1 MYSDF
6 VTARR
11 RKRGLKATLMVA
23 GMLAAVSPTLA
34 WAQTATA
41 PADDNVVPE
50 LVVTA
55 QKRSENV
62 RDVPLSI
69 SVLTGDQLA
78 KQHVANYA
86 DLARSTP
93 GLSFSNTGNS
103 GLSRISLRGIS
114 SSQGSA
120 TVGVYLN
127 DVSLTIPNQFF
138 TGVTLPRLFDLDH
151 VEVLR
156 GPQGTLYGDS
166 SLGGTLRFITKTPK
180 LGGYESSAEGEV
192 SHTDEGGVNYLF
204 GGMINAPVG
213 ENAAFRLAVQREYQS
228 GFVDHVNSAGVV
240 DNKNVDAERTT
251 ALRASFLWEPTDDLK
266 VSSTVQWQQTDA
278 DDTGITKLSL
288 GKFQENRPVREPS
301 QDTLFAPSVTV
312 EKRFGDLTFTSISG
326 YAYRS
331 FDRQFDGSIYD
342 SEYVAS
348 VLDDSYGDTYETIAA
363 LPGIMRNK
371 DAVATYSQEFR
382 LASPSLAESGKRYEW
397 QVGAYFAKQKI
408 TSLDHEYVLGLD
420 AAVASELGTT
430 TQAALGYA
438 TPGGLIGYFNSV
450 RRNNQMAVFAE
461 GSFKVTDKLKATVGL
476 RQVKASSQYALEEG
490 GWLADGAPAHDDAS
504 NRSAPLTPK
513 FAVTYEA
520 SKSVSLYANAAKGFR
535 LGGQNNALT
544 SFCAAD
550 VRSLGLSD
558 AKSYRPDSLWSYE
571 GGAKTRLFDGR
582 VTFNASAFYID
593 WKNVQQSVRLS
604 TCGSVITGNAGDARS
619 QGGEFEL
626 RAALTDNLTLNLSGA
641 VTDAKITEAAKGT
654 GAVDG
659 SKLLGTPENTF
670 SVGFDYDHAIT
681 DRIDGFASVNWS
693 HTGESY
699 GSYSTTSKD
708 YRRPSYDLVDASV
721 GVDVADVQL
730 SLFAK
735 NLLNEDTII
744 QKPSVLFVTQGLALR
759 PRTVGL
765 NVKAK
770 F

>member
-1 MYSDF
+1 MHLNF

-11 RKRGLKATLMVA
+11 RALKTRL
-23 GMLAAVSPTLA
+23 LAAAALSLA
-34 WAQTATA
+34 GAAAPLVAFAQATT
-41 PADDNVVPE
+41 DDTMVPE

-93 GLSFSNTGNS
+93 GLSFSNTGSS
-103 GLSRISLRGIS
+103 GLSRISLRGVS
-114 SSQGSA
+114 SAQGSA

-166 SLGGTLRFITKTPK
+166 SLGGTLRFITKTPV
-180 LGGYESSAEGEV
+180 LGVFAGEASAEG
-192 SHTDEGGVNYLF
+192 SKTDAGGANYKLEGV
-204 GGMINAPVG
+204 INAPVG
-213 ENAAFRLAVQREYQS
+213 DNAAFRLAVQREYLS
-228 GFVDHVNSAGVV
+228 GFIDHVNSQGVV

-251 ALRASFLWEPTDDLK
+251 AVRASFLWEPSDDLK
-266 VSSTVQWQQTDA
+266 VISSLQWQQTA
-278 DDTGITKLSL
+278 SDDTGITKLSL
-288 GKFQENRPVREPS
+288 GKFQEDRLVREPS
-301 QDTLFAPSVTV
+301 EDTLFAPSVTV
-312 EKRFGDLTFTSISG
+312 EKRFGDLTFTAISG
-326 YAYRS
+326 YAYRR
-331 FDRQFDGSIYD
+331 FDRQFDGTIYD
-342 SEYVAS
+342 SDYVAS
-348 VLDDSYGDTYETIAA
+348 VIDDSYGPTYETIAA
-363 LPGIMRNK
+363 LPGIMRNT

-420 AAVASELGTT
+420 AAVASLLGTT
-430 TQAALGYA
+430 TETAIGYA

-461 GSFKVTDKLKATVGL
+461 GSFKITETLKATVGV
-476 RQVKASSQYALEEG
+476 RQVRATSQYVLDEG

-504 NRSAPLTPK
+504 TRSTPLTPK
-513 FAVTYEA
+513 VALTWEA
-520 SKSVSLYANAAKGFR
+520 SDQVSLYANAAKGFR

-550 VRSLGLSD
+550 VAALGLAD

-571 GGAKTRLFDGR
+571 GGAKTRLFGGR
-582 VTFNASAFYID
+582 VSLNASVFYID
-593 WKNVQQSVRLS
+593 WKNIQQSVRLAK
-604 TCGSVITGNAGDARS
+604 CGSVITGNAGDARS
-619 QGGEFEL
+619 QGGELEL
-626 RAALTDNLTLNLSGA
+626 RAMLTDHLTLNLSGA
-641 VTDAKITEAAKGT
+641 ITDAKITKASTGA

-659 SKLLGTPENTF
+659 SKLLGVPENTF
-670 SVGFDYDHAIT
+670 SLGFDYQRPLT
-681 DRIDGFASVNWS
+681 DRVDGFASVNWS
-693 HTGESY
+693 HTGESSGAY
-699 GSYSTTSKD
+699 AATSKD
-708 YRRPSYDLVDASV
+708 HVRPSYDLVDATV
-721 GVDVADVQL
+721 GVNVADLEV

-735 NLLNEDTII
+735 NLLNQDTVI
-744 QKPSVLFVTQGLALR
+744 QKPAVLFITQGLVLR

-765 NVKAK
+765 TVRTK

>member
-1 MYSDF
+1 MHLNF

-11 RKRGLKATLMVA
+11 RALKTRL
-23 GMLAAVSPTLA
+23 LAAAAVGLLGAAPVVA
-34 WAQTATA
+34 FAQA
-41 PADDNVVPE
+41 ADDTMVPE

-55 QKRSENV
+55 QKRAENV

-93 GLSFSNTGNS
+93 GLSFSNTGSS

-114 SSQGSA
+114 SAQGSA

-166 SLGGTLRFITKTPK
+166 SLGGTLRFITKTPV
-180 LGGYESSAEGEV
+180 LGVFAGEASAEG
-192 SHTDEGGVNYLF
+192 SKTDAGGRNYKLEGV
-204 GGMINAPVG
+204 INAPVG
-213 ENAAFRLAVQREYQS
+213 DNAAFRLAVQREYLS
-228 GFVDHVNSAGVV
+228 GFIDHVNSKGVV

-251 ALRASFLWEPTDDLK
+251 AVRASFLWEPSDDLK
-266 VSSTVQWQQTDA
+266 VTSTLQWQQTA
-278 DDTGITKLSL
+278 SDDTGITKLSL
-288 GKFQENRPVREPS
+288 AQFQENRPVREPS
-301 QDTLFAPSVTV
+301 EDTLFAPSVTV

-326 YAYRS
+326 YAYRR
-331 FDRQFDGSIYD
+331 FDRQFDGTIYD
-342 SEYVAS
+342 SDYVAS
-348 VLDDSYGDTYETIAA
+348 VLDDSYGPTYETIAA
-363 LPGIMRNK
+363 LPGIMRNT

-382 LASPSLAESGKRYEW
+382 LASPSLAQSGKRYEW

-420 AAVASELGTT
+420 AAVASLMGTT
-430 TQAALGYA
+430 TQKALGYA
-438 TPGGLIGYFNSV
+438 TPGGLIGYFNST

-461 GSFKVTDKLKATVGL
+461 GSVKVTDKLKATVGV
-476 RQVKASSQYALEEG
+476 RQVRASSQYTLDEG
-490 GWLADGAPAHDDAS
+490 GWLADGAPAYDDAS
-504 NRSAPLTPK
+504 TRSTPLTPK
-513 FAVTYEA
+513 VALTWEA
-520 SKSVSLYANAAKGFR
+520 SDQISLYANAAKGFR

-550 VRSLGLSD
+550 VKSLGLTD

-571 GGAKTRLFDGR
+571 GGAKTRLFGGR

-593 WKNVQQSVRLS
+593 WKNVQQSVRLAK
-604 TCGSVITGNAGDARS
+604 CGSVITGNAGDARS
-619 QGGEFEL
+619 QGGELEL
-626 RAALTDNLTLNLSGA
+626 RARLTDHLTLNLSGA
-641 VTDAKITEAAKGT
+641 VTDAKITKASAGT
-654 GAVDG
+654 GAVNG
-659 SKLLGTPENTF
+659 SHLLGVPENTA
-670 SVGFDYDHAIT
+670 SIGLDYNRPLT
-681 DRIDGFASVNWS
+681 DRVDGFASVNWS
-693 HTGESY
+693 HTGDSY
-699 GSYSTTSKD
+699 GAYATTSKD
-708 YRRPSYDLVDASV
+708 YRRPSYDLVDASL
-721 GVDVADVQL
+721 GVDIDKVEV

-735 NLLNEDTII
+735 SLLNQDTVI
-744 QKPSVLFVTQGLALR
+744 QKPSVLFITQGLVLR

-765 NVKAK
+765 NVRAK